1 MLKAERNAQ
10 LSIKDGQAAGHF
22 ESSQSKKWYNAVL
35 PIGLVVIITMV
46 GLFYNGGGFEGAG
59 LREAY
64 SNADA
69 SVVLLWASFAG
80 IILAGLMS
88 RLQNVLSI
96 KEVSEAFV
104 EGVKSMAV
112 PAMILSLAWSLGG
125 VNSDLGTAQFMV
137 DTIGKTVPAFL
148 IPVIMFLIPAVV
160 AFSTGTSW
168 GTNSI
173 VMPIAIPMAYM
184 AGGEALL
191 IPTIG
196 AVLTGAVL
204 GDHISPISDTTIMS
218 SMASGCD
225 HIKHVKTQIPYALTV
240 GGVSILFGFI
250 PAGFGLNPFV
260 SLGLSLV
267 ALAGIIK
274 FFGKKTSVTVEHK
287 TQNRLNWIHSQ
298 PFKNN

>member
-1 MLKAERNAQ
+1 MALISTWVGMELGLIQSGLSDLGLDMGAYDVFLRSIPFRFYSLLALIFVLFIIFSGKDYGPMLKAERNAQ

-137 DTIGKTVPAFL
+137 DTIGK
-148 IPVIMFLIPAVV
+148 
-160 AFSTGTSW
+160 
-168 GTNSI
+168 
-173 VMPIAIPMAYM
+173 
-184 AGGEALL
+184 
-191 IPTIG
+191 
-196 AVLTGAVL
+196 
-204 GDHISPISDTTIMS
+204 
-218 SMASGCD
+218 
-225 HIKHVKTQIPYALTV
+225 
-240 GGVSILFGFI
+240 
-250 PAGFGLNPFV
+250 PF
-260 SLGLSLV
+260 
-267 ALAGIIK
+267 
-274 FFGKKTSVTVEHK
+274 
-287 TQNRLNWIHSQ
+287 Q
-298 PFKNN
+298 PF